1 MGRLT
6 EGMNFKRW
14 RAQVVVVVLLLAFVH
29 PGARAQGPASDATP
43 APLLEV
49 TVPITNSDLARIRR
63 ALESGPA
70 IKIDDGQLR
79 YYVQVLAKQRTF
91 AEYVKGYDLK
101 NGPTKG
107 GNPMTHQEFLS
118 MVTPREFYSSGGIT
132 AIEQLQF
139 ALTNWL
145 GQTLVRRAI
154 EDLQTAKSEK
164 EVDEIRQRI
173 ERELAGLRRGASN

>member
-1 MGRLT
+1 
-6 EGMNFKRW
+6 
-14 RAQVVVVVLLLAFVH
+14 VH
-29 PGARAQGPASDATP
+29 AARRPRARATVGSG
-43 APLLEV
+43 
-49 TVPITNSDLARIRR
+49 VPITNNDLARIRR

-70 IKIDDGQLR
+70 LKIDDSQLR

-107 GNPMTHQEFLS
+107 GNPMTHQEFLH

-132 AIEQLQF
+132 AMEQLQF

-145 GQTLVRRAI
+145 GQTLVRKAI
-154 EDLQTAKSEK
+154 EDLQAAKSER
-164 EVDEIRQRI
+164 EVDEIRDRI
-173 ERELAGLRRGASN
+173 ERELSGLRRGASK